1 MRDGSLWRA
10 DEVELLRGL
19 VAVPSLSGAER
30 KAVIY
35 LCQQMESRGFDV
47 TIDEAGNAVGSIGSG
62 AREVVLLGHIDTVP
76 GNIAVRVDGDTL
88 HGRGAVDAK
97 GPLATFVCAATRAAD
112 AGVRITVIG
121 AVGEEA
127 DSAGAHFV
135 APRYRPDFCVIG
147 EPGGWESAVLG
158 YKGSMSASITLE
170 RPGGHSAGPRATAP
184 QVAVDFWR
192 RIQDFADAANVGRTR
207 AFDTLDPTLR
217 AIASSSDGLHDR
229 VEMRAGFRLPLD
241 RDGHTVAREIAQLAA
256 DTGDRFAIE
265 FSEPLAAFRT
275 SKNSALVRA
284 LLGSIRQQ
292 GGQPRYKVKTGTADM
307 NIVGPLWGCPIVA
320 YGPGDSALDHTPEE
334 RIELDEYARAID
346 VLASTIASLGGAG
359 GRLGVGA

>member
-1 MRDGSLWRA
+1 MPDGRLRRA
-10 DEVELLRGL
+10 DDAELLRGL
-19 VAVPSLSGAER
+19 VAIPSLSGAER
-30 KAVIY
+30 DAVVY
-35 LCQQMESRGFDV
+35 LCAQMESRGFDV
-47 TIDEAGNAVGSIGSG
+47 KIDEAGNAVGSIGSG
-62 AREVVLLGHIDTVP
+62 AREIVLLGHIDTVP
-76 GNIAVRVDGDTL
+76 GEIAVRVDGETL
-88 HGRGAVDAK
+88 YGRGAVDAK
-97 GPLATFVCAATRAAD
+97 GPLATFICAATRAAT
-112 AGVRITVIG
+112 ASLRVTVIG

-127 DSAGAHFV
+127 DSVGAHFV

-158 YKGSMSASITLE
+158 YKGSMSSSITLE

-184 QVAVDFWR
+184 QLAVDFWR
-192 RIQDFADAANVGRTR
+192 RIQDYADAANVGRTR

-217 AIASSSDGLHDR
+217 AIASTSDGLHDR

-241 RDGHTVAREIAQLAA
+241 RDGHTVAREVGQLAT
-256 DTGDRFAIE
+256 DSGEGFTIE
-265 FSEPLAAFRT
+265 CSEPLAAFRT

-284 LLGSIRQQ
+284 LLGSIRER

-334 RIELDEYARAID
+334 RIDLDEYARAID
-346 VLASTIASLGGAG
+346 VLAGTIAALGGADG
-359 GRLGVGA
+359 WAGVGA